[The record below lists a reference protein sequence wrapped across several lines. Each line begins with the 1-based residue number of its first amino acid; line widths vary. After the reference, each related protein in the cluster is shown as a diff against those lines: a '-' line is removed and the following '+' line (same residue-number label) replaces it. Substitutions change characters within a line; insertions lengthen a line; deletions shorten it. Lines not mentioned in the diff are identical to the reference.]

1 MKVHR
6 RSRSGSFSDRY
17 FCFMVSAKLQI
28 LVDNGKLG
36 FSCSQVGP
44 QEQLISSLKFSSRT
58 HPLQRRKL
66 ANTRVWVL

>member
-6 RSRSGSFSDRY
+6 RSRSVSFSDRY

-28 LVDNGKLG
+28 PVDNGKLG
-36 FSCSQVGP
+36 FSCS

-66 ANTRVWVL
+66 ANTRVGVL